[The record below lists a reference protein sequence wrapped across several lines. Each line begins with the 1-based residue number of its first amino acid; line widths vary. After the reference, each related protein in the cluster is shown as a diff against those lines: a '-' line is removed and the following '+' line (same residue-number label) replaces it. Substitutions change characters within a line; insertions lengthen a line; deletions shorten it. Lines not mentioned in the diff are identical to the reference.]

1 MLLSVKQFTL
11 SLQVGDETSP
21 ARIHCQCNHLTSFA
35 SDFLVA
41 PNPIDFG
48 KVFSAD
54 LSKNPVVLIVVC
66 LMFGLY
72 FILVLIARRY
82 DKKDLEKVRHF
93 VFSLPFDFVKKE
105 EQYRDE
111 FSIVNWLSYILIIWE
126 FLLSY
131 EETQRYDSGPPTQL
145 QFLVLEIYFQ
155 CGFCCF
161 FADFFVCLF
170 FL

>member
-1 MLLSVKQFTL
+1 MIETLLDLCMFHLLTSDNALGVKQFTL

-21 ARIHCQCNHLTSFA
+21 ARIHCQCNHLTTFA

-93 VFSLPFDFVKKE
+93 AFSLLFDFVKKKE
-105 EQYRDE
+105 
-111 FSIVNWLSYILIIWE
+111 
-126 FLLSY
+126 
-131 EETQRYDSGPPTQL
+131 
-145 QFLVLEIYFQ
+145 
-155 CGFCCF
+155 
-161 FADFFVCLF
+161 
-170 FL
+170 